1 MKITNKPSNISQKD
15 WDAVDFPEIT
25 EDELKQMRPAHEVHP
40 EIVKEYMRTR
50 GKQKAP
56 TKTPVSIR
64 LSPEVVNF
72 FKATG
77 KGWQT
82 RIDNALLDFI
92 NK

>member
-1 MKITNKPSNISQKD
+1 MKITNKPSNISQND

-50 GKQKAP
+50 GKQKAR
-56 TKTPVSIR
+56 TKTPVYIR

>member
-15 WDAVDFPEIT
+15 WDAVDFPEIS
-25 EDELKQMRPAHEVHP
+25 EDELKQMRPASEVHP
-40 EIVKEYMRTR
+40 EIVKEYKRTR

-56 TKTPVSIR
+56 TKTPVYIR

-72 FKATG
+72 FKAKG
-77 KGWQT
+77 KRWQT
-82 RIDNALLDFI
+82 RVNNALLDFI